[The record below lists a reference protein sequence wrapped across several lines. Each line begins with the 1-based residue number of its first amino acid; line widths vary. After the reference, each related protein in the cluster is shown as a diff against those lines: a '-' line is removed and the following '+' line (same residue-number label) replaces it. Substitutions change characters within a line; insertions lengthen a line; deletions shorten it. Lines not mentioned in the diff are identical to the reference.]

1 MRRKGGSSLLLRTAA
16 TVSAV
21 AITLV
26 AFGSNAATAST
37 AAATINTFPSWNGSD
52 IAQPFGCPDTTTY
65 GETITVPAGK
75 THLNKFVFTWRN
87 LSTPG
92 TMVVRAEVYAWNGS
106 MATGSSLFQRK
117 RTISFPDQLFHLES
131 FKSRTGI
138 SVTPGLQY
146 VLFASID
153 KDYEQC
159 SNYTLG
165 WGLPFNSDPY
175 PGGQFVFQN
184 NSGNE
189 ANWTTVPW
197 NNFGGWDAAFKAFL
211 S

>member
-1 MRRKGGSSLLLRTAA
+1 MRAAA

-21 AITLV
+21 AIAFV

-75 THLNKFVFTWRN
+75 THLNKFTFTWRS
-87 LSTPG
+87 LSSG
-92 TMVVRAEVYAWNGS
+92 TMLVRAEVYAWNGS
-106 MATGSSLFQRK
+106 MATGSSLFQKK
-117 RTISFPDQLFHLES
+117 RTISFQDQLFHLET

-138 SVTPGLQY
+138 SVTAGAQY

-153 KDYEQC
+153 KDYEKCQN
-159 SNYTLG
+159 SYELG
-165 WGLPFNSDPY
+165 WGLPFSIDPY
-175 PGGQFVFQN
+175 PGGEFVYQN
-184 NSGNE
+184 NNGNE

-197 NNFGGWDAAFKAFL
+197 SNFGGWDAAFKAFL